1 MKLNKLIVTFS
12 SVLLVGTLAACGN
25 KSAESQAQTSAHE
38 SSVVVKKSHKKS
50 AIKAKAVFAEDADV
64 TDNTSKS
71 SKSSSV
77 DSEKVN
83 PDDSS
88 SSSKALASSADELTE
103 QQQAALTGWY
113 AGNYAKTDG
122 QPSANSKVGVTKASR
137 SQMGTPALPT
147 GGDTYYQMY
156 WQDGYGDKS
165 LTYTVKD
172 GQVYIYDNNGNW
184 QQTSMQAILD
194 KAKSE
199 GATGQISTVAGNTQ
213 ITNEQK

>member
-64 TDNTSKS
+64 ADNASKS
-71 SKSSSV
+71 GSSSNV
-77 DSEKVN
+77 NSEKTN
-83 PDDSS
+83 SS
-88 SSSKALASSADELTE
+88 SSSETLASSADELTE

>member
-25 KSAESQAQTSAHE
+25 KSAESQAQTSAHK
-38 SSVVVKKSHKKS
+38 SSVVAKESHKKS
-50 AIKAKAVFAEDADV
+50 AIKAKAVFAEDADIA
-64 TDNTSKS
+64 DNTSKS

-77 DSEKVN
+77 DSEKTN
-83 PDDSS
+83 SNSS
-88 SSSKALASSADELTE
+88 SEEALASSADELTE

-184 QQTSMQAILD
+184 QQTSMQSILD

-213 ITNEQK
+213 ITSEQK

>member
-64 TDNTSKS
+64 ADNTSKS
-71 SKSSSV
+71 NSSSNV
-77 DSEKVN
+77 DEKAN
-83 PDDSS
+83 SS
-88 SSSKALASSADELTE
+88 SSSETLASSADELTE

-156 WQDGYGDKS
+156 WQVGSSGGDKS
-165 LTYTVKD
+165 LTYAIKD
-172 GQVYIYDNNGNW
+172 GQVYFYDNDGNW

>member
-64 TDNTSKS
+64 ADVADNTSKS
-71 SKSSSV
+71 NSSSNV
-77 DSEKVN
+77 DEKAN
-83 PDDSS
+83 SS
-88 SSSKALASSADELTE
+88 SSSETLASSADELTE

>member
-64 TDNTSKS
+64 ADNTSKS
-71 SKSSSV
+71 NSSSNV
-77 DSEKVN
+77 DEKAN
-83 PDDSS
+83 SS
-88 SSSKALASSADELTE
+88 SSSETLASSADELTE

-172 GQVYIYDNNGNW
+172 GQGYIYDNNGNW

-213 ITNEQK
+213 ITNEQKK

>member
-1 MKLNKLIVTFS
+1 
-12 SVLLVGTLAACGN
+12 
-25 KSAESQAQTSAHE
+25 
-38 SSVVVKKSHKKS
+38 
-50 AIKAKAVFAEDADV
+50 
-64 TDNTSKS
+64 
-71 SKSSSV
+71 
-77 DSEKVN
+77 
-83 PDDSS
+83 PDGSS

-172 GQVYIYDNNGNW
+172 GQVRSEERRVGKECRAERRR
-184 QQTSMQAILD
+184 QQ
-194 KAKSE
+194 KKKKE
-199 GATGQISTVAGNTQ
+199 
-213 ITNEQK
+213 

>member
-1 MKLNKLIVTFS
+1 
-12 SVLLVGTLAACGN
+12 
-25 KSAESQAQTSAHE
+25 TSAHE

-64 TDNTSKS
+64 ADNTSKS
-71 SKSSSV
+71 SSSSNV
-77 DSEKVN
+77 DSEKAN
-83 PDDSS
+83 SS
-88 SSSKALASSADELTE
+88 SSSETLASSADELTE
-103 QQQAALTGWY
+103 QQQATLTGWY
-113 AGNYAKTDG
+113 GGNYAKTDG

-199 GATGQISTVAGNTQ
+199 GATGQISTV
-213 ITNEQK
+213 

>member
-64 TDNTSKS
+64 ADNTSKS
-71 SKSSSV
+71 NSSSNV
-77 DSEKVN
+77 
-83 PDDSS
+83 
-88 SSSKALASSADELTE
+88 DELTE

-156 WQDGYGDKS
+156 WQVGSSGGDKS
-165 LTYTVKD
+165 LTYAIKD
-172 GQVYIYDNNGNW
+172 GQVYIYDNDGNW

>member
-12 SVLLVGTLAACGN
+12 SVLLMGTLAACGN

-38 SSVVVKKSHKKS
+38 NSVVVKKSHKKS

-64 TDNTSKS
+64 ADNTSKS
-71 SKSSSV
+71 SSSSNV
-77 DSEKVN
+77 DSEKAN
-83 PDDSS
+83 SS
-88 SSSKALASSADELTE
+88 SSSETLASSADELTE

-165 LTYTVKD
+165 LTYTLKD

-184 QQTSMQAILD
+184 QQTSMQSILD

-199 GATGQISTVAGNTQ
+199 GATGKISTVAGNTQ